1 MRLMRINHFILIGAV
16 FVFLMAAE
24 SGYSAA
30 DEARAQEI
38 IHYYLDLLRSGNFE
52 SARGL
57 WEPSCL
63 EQSDRLGIQYDGI
76 PIKADCGS
84 PFLYNYDKMKVFLPD
99 GIVSKLTL
107 DSNTTRWKVEGTID
121 SEKIVYYYFTS
132 LIGNYYWII
141 PPHYYFSKGWPVVES
156 KYFRFIINPERMI
169 HYNDFIAGSLDETV
183 ESLASELLI
192 PAEKLDLLAG
202 KKIDYYLC
210 LDDHEVENLAGKT
223 NREGYDRGFDIII
236 TRFIPDFHKV
246 ALLLLNYKLE
256 NPPLFTLPAIR
267 EGLATC
273 LAGQWQRAPEVVFD
287 FGDYILRYGIVKLDS
302 ILTYD
307 QYIDITSGDIT
318 GPVGACFAKYIYSQL
333 GDDGF
338 FGLYRTLSGDYKTM
352 SGLTTDDIKR
362 IIGTAMNQ
370 PWPVIESGFYAF
382 LEKRR
387 PQHGLIYPGDIA
399 TEKVI
404 IDDSGLVISASDKWI
419 KIEYQ
424 SQNNERIELSLLLDR
439 ESRLEGKKS
448 MLFDEQYRTAPGYD
462 GFRYGIKFDKNEI
475 GLYDYAVNQIKAKF
489 IDDPGVKSPYYDS
502 TDNKV
507 TAYFDIGLIGG
518 TLPDIESYRILR

>member
-1 MRLMRINHFILIGAV
+1 MQFILIGASCLI
-16 FVFLMAAE
+16 LMSAE
-24 SGYSAA
+24 KASAEA

-52 SARGL
+52 SAKGL

-63 EQSDRLGIQYDGI
+63 KQSERLGIQYDGI
-76 PIKADCGS
+76 AIKADCGS
-84 PFLYNYDKMKVFLPD
+84 PFVYDYDKMKIFLPD

-121 SEKIVYYYFTS
+121 SVKTVYYYFTS
-132 LIGNYYWII
+132 LVGDYYWIA
-141 PPHYYFSKGWPVVES
+141 PPHFCFSQGWPVVES
-156 KYFRFIINPERMI
+156 KYFRFVINPDRMI

-183 ESLASELLI
+183 ESLASQLSI
-192 PAEKLDLLAG
+192 PAEKLALLAEN
-202 KKIDYYLC
+202 KIDYYLC
-210 LDDHEVENLAGKT
+210 LDDHEVEKLAGRN

-246 ALLLLNYKLE
+246 ALLLLNFKLE

-287 FGDYILRYGIVKLDS
+287 FGDYILKYDIIELDS
-302 ILTYD
+302 ILTYE
-307 QYIDITSGDIT
+307 QYLDITSGDIT
-318 GPVGACFAKYIYSQL
+318 SPVGACFAKYIYSQL

-338 FGLYRTLSGDYKTM
+338 FGLYRALSGDYKTI
-352 SGLTTDDIKR
+352 SGLTADDIKR
-362 IIGTAMNQ
+362 IIESNMKQ
-370 PWPVIESGFYAF
+370 PWADLESGFFGF

-387 PQHGLIYPGDIA
+387 SQHGLIYPGEVA
-399 TEKVI
+399 TEKVL

-419 KIEYQ
+419 KVEYQ
-424 SQNNERIELSLLLDR
+424 SRDDGRIELNLLLDR
-439 ESRLEGKKS
+439 EARLEGKKS
-448 MLFDEQYRTAPGYD
+448 MLFDEQYHTASGYE
-462 GFRYGIKFDKNEI
+462 GFRYGIKLDKNEI

-489 IDDPGVKSPYYDS
+489 IDDPGVESPYYDS
-502 TDNKV
+502 TDHKV
-507 TAYFDIGLIGG
+507 SAYFDIGLIGG
-518 TLPDIESYRILR
+518 TLPDIQSYLIMK